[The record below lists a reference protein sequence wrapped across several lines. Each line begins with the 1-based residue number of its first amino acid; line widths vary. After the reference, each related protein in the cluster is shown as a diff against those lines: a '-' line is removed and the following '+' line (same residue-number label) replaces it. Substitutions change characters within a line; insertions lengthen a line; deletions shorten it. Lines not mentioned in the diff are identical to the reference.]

1 MDGDINTLAPPGMAT
16 DSVAR
21 EAIDRRHPATRRPRT
36 IRWFVIVGLLL
47 LLVLGGLYGFNRYR
61 EQAIA
66 QFFAS
71 NRPPPAQIAA
81 VTAKSETVPRF
92 GPGPQRSQRSA

>member
-1 MDGDINTLAPPGMAT
+1 MDGDIKTLAPPGMAT

-21 EAIDRRHPATRRPRT
+21 DAIDRRHPATRRPRT
-36 IRWFVIVGLLL
+36 IRWFVIIGLLL

-66 QFFAS
+66 QFFAN
-71 NRPPPAQIAA
+71 NRPPPAPIAA
-81 VTAKSETVPRF
+81 GTAGSETGPRF
-92 GPGPQRSQRSA
+92 APARGAP

>member
-1 MDGDINTLAPPGMAT
+1 MDGDINTLAPARVTVT

-21 EAIDRRHPATRRPRT
+21 DIVDRGHPGIRRPKT
-36 IRWFVIVGLLL
+36 LRWFVIVGLLL
-47 LLVLGGLYGFNRYR
+47 GLILGGLYGFNRYR

-66 QFFAS
+66 QFFAN

-81 VTAKSETVPRF
+81 VTPSPTPPPHF
-92 GPGPQRSQRSA
+92 PPPIRSCPP